1 MAFESLQGVL
11 NGLETQASWQKRRQF
26 REVLQQWPDV
36 VGMAV
41 AAHTRPH
48 SIQRGVLSV
57 ATASSAWAQNLL
69 FERQRILQKLNQRL
83 VSPLSDIRFSTGNWA
98 TQTTGG
104 LEGAIGRDLWDTHPS
119 RIPQLPAK
127 APSPQPTPDVPQ
139 DANAAFQQ
147 WATRLQQQTRSLPLC
162 PQCQCP
168 TPSGELERWT
178 VCALCAT
185 KQW

>member
-1 MAFESLQGVL
+1 MAFESLERVL
-11 NGLETQASWQKRRQF
+11 NGLENQATWQKRRQF

-69 FERQRILQKLNQRL
+69 FERQRILQKLSQRL
-83 VSPLSDIRFSTGNWA
+83 SSPLSDIRFSTGHWA
-98 TQTTGG
+98 TQTSGG

-119 RIPQLPAK
+119 RLPQSTAK
-127 APSPQPTPDVPQ
+127 SLSPPPVP

-147 WATRLQQQTRSLPLC
+147 WATRLKQQTRSLPLC

-168 TPSGELERWT
+168 TPHGELERWT

>member
-1 MAFESLQGVL
+1 MAFESLERVL

-36 VGMAV
+36 VGTAV

-83 VSPLSDIRFSTGNWA
+83 STPLSDIRFSTGHWA
-98 TQTTGG
+98 TQGTGG
-104 LEGAIGRDLWDTHPS
+104 LELAIAHSLWDQHPS
-119 RIPQLPAK
+119 RLTQPTALP
-127 APSPQPTPDVPQ
+127 PSPQPPQ
-139 DANAAFQQ
+139 DAKAAFQQ
-147 WATRLQQQTRSLPLC
+147 WATRLQQRTRSLPLC
-162 PQCQCP
+162 PQCHCP
-168 TPSGELERWT
+168 TPPGELERWT
-178 VCALCAT
+178 VCSLCAT
-185 KQW
+185 KHW